1 MSLGMKP
8 RQVVRLVVMEA
19 ALLGLVGALVG
30 AALGSAITLYYA
42 SVGMDFASWAEG
54 AAALGMTTT
63 VAYPKL
69 TAANLVVSNISVLFV
84 VMLVALYPAV
94 HAARLRPVEAIR
106 HV

>member
-1 MSLGMKP
+1 M
-8 RQVVRLVVMEA
+8 
-19 ALLGLVGALVG
+19 LGLVGVIIGG
-30 AALGSAITLYYA
+30 AMGSALTLYYA
-42 SVGMDFASWAEG
+42 SAGMDFGSWAEG

-69 TAANLVVSNISVLFV
+69 TLANLVVSNLAVLLV
-84 VMLVALYPAV
+84 VMVVALYPAL